1 MEVLRPSFKNNTPVD
16 VLTPSWCL
24 GPSFENQEP
33 ARGSCAKTAQAAASP
48 GLAKVPQQT
57 TGEPPENHFYSPR
70 VRGTKSQLTLNLSY
84 ILFCLHLLPNLF
96 PQQPLK
102 NLTGSFPYLKTFK
115 SSLGLTSEAL
125 SDLVPAPSHSAPT
138 PHKTLCPFPIV
149 PWHLLLPS
157 PRKSLS
163 HANHSLPAYFLE

>member
-1 MEVLRPSFKNNTPVD
+1 MKGYCPGWASKALRPSFKNNTPVD

-48 GLAKVPQQT
+48 WF
-57 TGEPPENHFYSPR
+57 GEGSTAEYWGTAGEPENHFYSLR

-102 NLTGSFPYLKTFK
+102 NLTGSLPYLKTFK

-125 SDLVPAPSHSAPT
+125 SDLVPAPSHSAPAFR
-138 PHKTLCPFPIV
+138 CPQWPYGINQLIV
-149 PWHLLLPS
+149 RL
-157 PRKSLS
+157 
-163 HANHSLPAYFLE
+163 